1 MATEIKLPRLGQ
13 GMESGTIVKW
23 LKSEGDQVEKG
34 EPLYELDTDKVTQ
47 EVEADA
53 SGVLLKI
60 AVAEGEVEVG
70 KTIAVIG
77 EQGEKVE
84 AATEQPS
91 GNGDSAAQDA
101 GDDAQEEGSP
111 ARAREQERE
120 RGRQASAEPGE
131 VTELRESSADNGG
144 RIKASP
150 LARRIARERGIDLA
164 SVAGTGPDGRVV
176 AEDVERTAAAGAPVQ
191 LTTTAEPTE
200 GVEIQQLSSMR
211 KTIARRLTEAWQAPV
226 FQLGITVDMGR
237 ALELR
242 ERLVELHGDGVK
254 PTINDLLTKVCA
266 AALMRHREVN
276 ALYKGDA
283 VELYPTA
290 NVGIAVA
297 VPNGLVVPVIQSV
310 ERRSIAEIAAARA
323 AVVERRA
330 SRQAPA
336 GRPRR
341 WNVHDLEPRHV
352 RDRALHRRL
361 EPASGCDPG
370 RRVDR
375 GQGRRGRRAAGG
387 SPTDGADPHLRPSCR
402 ERRHRRRIP
411 PRREGVP
418 GRARPGVVTVWYH
431 VRDLAAGRAFYKDKL
446 GFTETYV
453 DDEGKWVKLERNGM
467 EIGLA
472 EGEPEEDTGVAHVD
486 VGDVKA
492 VAEDLR
498 NDGVEIGVVF
508 ELHGEMRLLD
518 VFDPDGNRLQ
528 FAQEL
533 RDLRATA
540 EQLYGGRPLN

>member
-23 LKSEGDQVEKG
+23 LKSEGDTVEKG

-84 AATEQPS
+84 TAAEQPS
-91 GNGDSAAQDA
+91 GNGDSTAPEVS
-101 GDDAQEEGSP
+101 DDSQEEGSP
-111 ARAREQERE
+111 ARAREDERE
-120 RGRQASAEPGE
+120 RGRRASAESDE
-131 VTELRESSADNGG
+131 TVELRDSSAENGG

-164 SVAGTGPDGRVV
+164 AVAGTGPDGRVV
-176 AEDVERTAAAGAPVQ
+176 AEDVERTAATGAPVQ
-191 LTTTAEPTE
+191 ATTPSAPTE

-276 ALYKGDA
+276 ALYRGDA

-290 NVGIAVA
+290 NIGIAVA

-310 ERRSIAEIAAARA
+310 ERKSIAEIAAARA
-323 AVVERRA
+323 AVVDRA
-330 SRQAPA
+330 RA
-336 GRPRR
+336 GKLQQS
-341 WNVHDLEPRHV
+341 DLEGGTFTISNLGMYGIERFIAVLNPPQAAILAVGSIEERVVPVDGQPAV
-352 RDRALHRRL
+352 RSRMELTLTCDHRA
-361 EPASGCDPG
+361 
-370 RRVDR
+370 V
-375 GQGRRGRRAAGG
+375 
-387 SPTDGADPHLRPSCR
+387 DGATGAEFLR
-402 ERRHRRRIP
+402 
-411 PRREGVP
+411 
-418 GRARPGVVTVWYH
+418 
-431 VRDLAAGRAFYKDKL
+431 D
-446 GFTETYV
+446 
-453 DDEGKWVKLERNGM
+453 VKTFLE
-467 EIGLA
+467 EPGLA
-472 EGEPEEDTGVAHVD
+472 
-486 VGDVKA
+486 
-492 VAEDLR
+492 L
-498 NDGVEIGVVF
+498 
-508 ELHGEMRLLD
+508 
-518 VFDPDGNRLQ
+518 
-528 FAQEL
+528 
-533 RDLRATA
+533 
-540 EQLYGGRPLN
+540 